1 VNLPPMPQQ
10 KIMTDFLIRNA
21 EAAVFACPGLGK
33 SRAVIDALKH
43 LMADGQVR
51 GATVVAPLRVTT
63 LTWPGELEKW
73 GGLTFASLRTEEGV
87 DAWHNGSADVYLI
100 NYEMLAT
107 REVTRNGVTKAYPNF
122 ISKCLKKKKSVPGDL
137 LVWDEITRMKS
148 PANKAGK
155 EFMPYRGLF
164 KRHIGLTGTPQPN
177 SCLDLFAQI
186 KLLDGGKRLG
196 TAFSNFRGKYATSD
210 YMGYKWEINPGSQ
223 EAIQE
228 AISDMTLVLRD
239 TDYLNIPPVTY
250 EDIDITLSPPELKA
264 YKRFQRD
271 MLAIHEGK
279 EVVALSAAT
288 LVQKLSQYASGASYY
303 MNDETRGVV
312 PIHNHKIKALTAL
325 HERIGHRP
333 LLVLTQFQHE
343 VDRILDSVP
352 HAKAFDDRK
361 LDDWNAGK
369 IPMWVAHPKS
379 MSHGLQMQGVC
390 CNVCWF
396 TLGYSWEDYKQ
407 ANARVAR
414 TGQSRPTTIYRLLV
428 ADTVD
433 WVQAEVIRGKGE
445 GESALKLALNY
456 IKKLD
461 NQP

>member
-1 VNLPPMPQQ
+1 
-10 KIMTDFLIRNA
+10 MTKFMIERP
-21 EAAVFACPGLGK
+21 EAALWADPGLGK
-33 SRAVIDALKH
+33 TLATINALKF
-43 LMADGQVR
+43 LMSDGQVK
-51 GATVVAPLRVTT
+51 GMTVVAPLRVTT
-63 LTWPGELEKW
+63 LTWPGEIEKW
-73 GGLTFASLRTEEGV
+73 GGLTYASLRTEEGIE
-87 DAWHNGSADVYLI
+87 AWHAGTADVYLI

-107 REVTRNGVTKAYPNF
+107 REVTRNGQTKVYPNF
-122 ISKCLKKKKSVPGDL
+122 IAKCLKKKKFIPGDF
-137 LVWDEITRMKS
+137 LVWDEITKMKS

-186 KLLDGGKRLG
+186 KLLDGGRRLG
-196 TAFSNFRGKYATSD
+196 TSFSTFRSRYATSD
-210 YMGYKWEINPGSQ
+210 YMGFKWEINPGSQ

-228 AISDMTLVLRD
+228 AIADMTLVLRD
-239 TDYLNIPPVTY
+239 TDYLDIPPVTF
-250 EDIDITLSPPELKA
+250 EDIDIVLPPAELKA
-264 YKRFQRD
+264 YKKFQRD
-271 MLAIHEGK
+271 MLATYEGK

-288 LVQKLSQYASGASYY
+288 LVQKLSQYASGATYY
-303 MNDETRGVV
+303 MGDEKRGVV
-312 PIHNHKIKALTAL
+312 PIHNHKIEALAAL
-325 HERIGHRP
+325 HKRIGYRP

-361 LDDWNAGK
+361 LDDWNAGR

-379 MSHGLQMQGVC
+379 MSHGLQMQGAC
-390 CNVCWF
+390 CHVCWF

-414 TGQSRPTTIYRLLV
+414 TGQKNPTTIFRLLV

-433 WVQAEVIRGKGE
+433 WVQAEVIQGKGE

-456 IKKLD
+456 IKRLD
-461 NQP
+461 VQPSSSIIPCFDG